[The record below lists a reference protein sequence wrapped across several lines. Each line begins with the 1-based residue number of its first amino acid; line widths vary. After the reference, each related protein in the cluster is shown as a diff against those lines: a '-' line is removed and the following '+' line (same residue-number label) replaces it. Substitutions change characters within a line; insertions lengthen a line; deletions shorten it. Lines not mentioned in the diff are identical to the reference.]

1 MIVGVHH
8 LALGVPNLEDG
19 VRFYCDHLGFE
30 LVQEF
35 SWDSDNTQT
44 QSAVGLP
51 GSVAAG
57 AMLKSTNA
65 FVEMWQYETPAPR
78 DRRSDPNDLG
88 YAHFCLQ
95 VEDIAFEHARLS
107 KAGMVFVGEPVDF
120 GPAAAIYGR
129 DPFGN
134 VIELY
139 ELKTAEGAQLVDG
152 RASAGA

>member
-8 LALGVPNLEDG
+8 LALGVPDLEEG
-19 VRFYCDHLGFE
+19 IRFYCDHLGFE
-30 LVQEF
+30 LVERF
-35 SWDSDNTQT
+35 AWDSDNTQT

-57 AMLKSTNA
+57 AMLKAANA
-65 FVEMWQYETPAPR
+65 FLEMWQYETPVPQ

-88 YAHFCLQ
+88 YVHFCLQ
-95 VEDIAFEHARLS
+95 VVDIAYEHARLS
-107 KAGMVFVGEPVDF
+107 KLGMVFVGEPVDF

-134 VIELY
+134 VVELY
-139 ELKTAEGAQLVDG
+139 ELKTPAGAQLVDG
-152 RASAGA
+152 RPSVGA